1 MEYDGNTNEWFIPHL
16 DDNLEKEEIIP
27 HNLAMGFHDDEECII
42 LINIVFNPHLIG
54 NDIKLSM
61 MLDMNNQKNVYFTY
75 EDKPKKKSTAVNTK
89 RPGTGKN
96 FNI

>member
-1 MEYDGNTNEWFIPHL
+1 
-16 DDNLEKEEIIP
+16 
-27 HNLAMGFHDDEECII
+27 
-42 LINIVFNPHLIG
+42 
-54 NDIKLSM
+54 

-75 EDKPKKKSTAVNTK
+75 EEKPKKKSTAVNTK